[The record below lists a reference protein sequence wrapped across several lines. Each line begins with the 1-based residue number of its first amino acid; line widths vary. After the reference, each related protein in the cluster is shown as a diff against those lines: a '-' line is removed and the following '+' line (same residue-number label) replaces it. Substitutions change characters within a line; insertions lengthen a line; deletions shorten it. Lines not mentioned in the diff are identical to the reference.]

1 MSQVSTQI
9 LHQTY
14 LLACPDGQENVLHE
28 AAAQLDA
35 AMQRHWQTGKLR
47 LREHAAVLVAVN
59 VTVENFGL
67 RQEVAALRAQLQ
79 ALQSPSTE
87 QQALIARIDAALAH
101 DDLEDMSQNCAL
113 PSDDACAHEAAA
125 DAPTSAPAA
134 PAPEQSDAPTPEP
147 QNDAL
152 HTEGEAENA
161 LPIDQENLNT
171 ANASTENPSTDNS
184 ASPPQN
190 EQNPQQGS
198 LFT

>member
-79 ALQSPSTE
+79 ALQNPSTE

-101 DDLEDMSQNCAL
+101 SAPDDVPLH
-113 PSDDACAHEAAA
+113 DAAPPVDEHAAVAA
-125 DAPTSAPAA
+125 DAPSSE
-134 PAPEQSDAPTPEP
+134 PAPSCPEPSTAAASEP
-147 QNDAL
+147 QN
-152 HTEGEAENA
+152 EAEYA
-161 LPIDQENLNT
+161 QEAAENT
-171 ANASTENPSTDNS
+171 QPPSPENPSAEDCIAENSHEDNP
-184 ASPPQN
+184 APQN
-190 EQNPQQGS
+190 QDEPSPQQGS